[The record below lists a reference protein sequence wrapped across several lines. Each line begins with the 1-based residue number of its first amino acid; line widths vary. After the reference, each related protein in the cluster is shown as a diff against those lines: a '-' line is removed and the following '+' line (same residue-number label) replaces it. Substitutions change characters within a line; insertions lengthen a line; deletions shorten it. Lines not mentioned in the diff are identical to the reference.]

1 MNPTR
6 HTALAH
12 LSSPSVRPNG
22 QRITPLYDDPARA
35 AQFSAT
41 PTDLTLDY
49 AKSSIR
55 DAARDARFSP
65 ADAADLH
72 DASNVTLIAQR
83 DKPRGEA

>member
-22 QRITPLYDDPARA
+22 QRITPLNDDPARA
-35 AQFSAT
+35 AQFSAP

-49 AKSSIR
+49 AKLSIR
-55 DAARDARFSP
+55 DARFAP
-65 ADAADLH
+65 ADAAAPH

>member
-6 HTALAH
+6 HTALAP

-22 QRITPLYDDPARA
+22 QRITPLNDDPARA

-55 DAARDARFSP
+55 DARFSP

-83 DKPRGEA
+83 HKPRGEA